1 MAREVFMISLT
12 VTPVILLILLLSP
25 LTDKHF
31 NAKWRYYVWLVIALR
46 LVIPVRA
53 EIPSAPINFN
63 IQDKVIYFKQS
74 GTEVREPDT
83 LGYIT
88 DGSPQDS
95 NVNNGISGDNSSTD
109 KAIPPYKDNNG
120 LFYLTFFDLLS
131 IIWAAVALLLFLRY
145 IIAYV
150 SVKRS
155 IIKSSRR
162 AEDNTY
168 ICSDILSPIMM
179 GFFKPTIVFPD
190 KEYTDE
196 EREFIIRHEITHF
209 QRRDT
214 WFKLLLLAANSMHW
228 FNPLIYVMVN
238 RANRDIEYACDSDVT
253 RDMDKNEKKRY
264 SMILLNTIKDES
276 NGGIINE

>member
-74 GTEVREPDT
+74 GTEDKEPDT
-83 LGYIT
+83 SGYIT
-88 DGSPQDS
+88 EGNPQDS
-95 NVNNGISGDNSSTD
+95 NDNSGINGDNLLTD
-109 KAIPPYKDNNG
+109 KAAPPYKDNNS
-120 LFYLTFFDLLS
+120 LFYLTVFELLS

-209 QRRDT
+209 KRRDT

-264 SMILLNTIKDES
+264 SMILLNTIKDKS